1 MKKVY
6 ILTVTAGAG
15 HLRAAEALKKAFLL
29 LRPEWDVKLI
39 NVLDFTNPWFKKIY
53 ANSYL
58 NIVNQVPEFWGLL
71 YDRTDD
77 KNIVKK
83 TSKMQSLFN
92 KISAIRL
99 IEYIR
104 KNPPDIAI
112 CTHFLPAEILAS
124 QKTKHKIRFPWV
136 CVVTDYEAHMFWI
149 YPNADIYIAATEH
162 TKFQLR
168 RNGISEKKI
177 LPLGIPIDPI
187 FSQKKSKELL
197 FKKFELKSA
206 LRIVLVM
213 SGGFGAGPVEN
224 IVEQLQMVDFPIQI
238 MVVTGRNKQLE
249 EKLKVKKRI
258 KPTKIFGFVDNID
271 ELLTVADLLVSKA
284 GGLTTSEALAKGV
297 PMVIVNPTPGQEER
311 NSDYILEHGA
321 GIRVNK
327 IDDLG
332 FRVESVLCEKQRLN
346 KMKLNAFKIGK
357 PLSAITSAKEII
369 KRLL

>member
-168 RNGISEKKI
+168 RNGISEKKYYH
-177 LPLGIPIDPI
+177 
-187 FSQKKSKELL
+187 
-197 FKKFELKSA
+197 
-206 LRIVLVM
+206 
-213 SGGFGAGPVEN
+213 
-224 IVEQLQMVDFPIQI
+224 
-238 MVVTGRNKQLE
+238 LE
-249 EKLKVKKRI
+249 SR
-258 KPTKIFGFVDNID
+258 
-271 ELLTVADLLVSKA
+271 
-284 GGLTTSEALAKGV
+284 
-297 PMVIVNPTPGQEER
+297 
-311 NSDYILEHGA
+311 
-321 GIRVNK
+321 
-327 IDDLG
+327 
-332 FRVESVLCEKQRLN
+332 
-346 KMKLNAFKIGK
+346 
-357 PLSAITSAKEII
+357 
-369 KRLL
+369 